1 MTYAEAKRTPLECMC
16 RGQQEQCE
24 WGGCCGTDRPRTP
37 CQMCGN
43 ERHEH
48 ERRLQLIGDGDGLEP
63 DENGRMRLV
72 IRRKTEARK

>member
-1 MTYAEAKRTPLECMC
+1 MTYSQSKNTPLECMC

-48 ERRLQLIGDGDGLEP
+48 ERRLQLIGDGEGLEP

-72 IRRKTEARK
+72 IRRLEPVKK